1 MSGSS
6 GNVYTPS
13 GTQQSGQNT
22 NALNLLNQSTA
33 GATGYAPAVQSQA
46 TGLTQQYINN
56 PYQGA
61 AQSGANAA
69 SAFGTGTVVPQQ
81 QQGAASL
88 QTLGNANAGYAP
100 QALATAFDPMN
111 ALYNRNFQQNQD
123 QSNAVNSMNGVSGT
137 PYGAGVT
144 NQNNTNF
151 NLDWLNQALGRQQ
164 TGANTAATL
173 TNSANNAQTGASN
186 LGQAAINTQASSS
199 GLPASTYGQNLAQ
212 DIAALSGQ
220 NTAVSGAS
228 GVTDQALQSIL
239 AYLGYGTSA
248 GTAAAKAQDS
258 TFGGLG
264 DALGLGSGGLGKLIG
279 L

>member
-33 GATGYAPAVQSQA
+33 GATGYAPAVQQQA
-46 TGLTQQYINN
+46 TGLTQNYINN
-56 PYQGA
+56 PYAAQ
-61 AQSGANAA
+61 AQSGADAA
-69 SAFGTGTVVPQQ
+69 SAFGTNTAVPQQ

-100 QALATAFDPMN
+100 QALSTAFDPQN

-123 QSNAVNSMNGVSGT
+123 QSNAVNAMNGVAGT
-137 PYGAGVT
+137 PYAAGVT

-151 NLDWLNQALGRQQ
+151 NLDWLNQALGRQA
-164 TGANTAATL
+164 TGAGTAATL
-173 TNSANNAQTGASN
+173 TNTANSAYGGAAAAGQGAVTN
-186 LGQAAINTQASSS
+186 QAADAA
-199 GLPASTYGQNLAQ
+199 LPASTYGQNLAQ

-228 GVTDQALQSIL
+228 GITDQALQGIL

-264 DALGLGSGGLGKLIG
+264 QIAGLGLDALGLVGA
-279 L
+279 